1 MYRVKKIISAVTISI
16 LLSLFAVSVSFAATA
31 EEFFMKAQKL
41 DNIHA
46 FAATC
51 QSAHETGFWTSA
63 LWRNAMNGA
72 GIKADNNWRNSGRM
86 AVLHR
91 SPESVNGRLVY
102 RESWFRAY
110 QSLDEFMADYRIKIT
125 RDYPL
130 AAQHS
135 DNLWGYFSS
144 LKRGRLGSWA
154 TSQRY
159 FEHLAGLAFRL
170 APGLLGSEWR
180 IELLRDYRE
189 AMARGLLDANEIII
203 IERKLIAAGVS
214 PLPPIERDDI

>member
-1 MYRVKKIISAVTISI
+1 MRKIIPIVTISI
-16 LLSLFAVSVSFAATA
+16 LFGFIAASVSSAATV
-31 EEFFMKAQKL
+31 EEFYKKAQEL

-46 FAATC
+46 LAATC

-63 LWRNAMNGA
+63 LWKKAMNGA

-110 QSLDEFMADYRIKIT
+110 KSLDEFMIDYRVKIT

-130 AAQHS
+130 AAKHS

-144 LKRGRLGSWA
+144 LKKGRFGSWA
-154 TSQRY
+154 TTQKY
-159 FEHLAGLAFRL
+159 FEYLTDLAFRL
-170 APGLLGSEWR
+170 APGLLGTGWR
-180 IELLRDYRE
+180 TELLRDYRE
-189 AMARGLLDANEIII
+189 AMAEGLLDANEIII
-203 IERKLIAAGVS
+203 IERKLIAAGIS
-214 PLPPIERDDI
+214 PIIKDSL

>member
-1 MYRVKKIISAVTISI
+1 MRKTIIIVIISI
-16 LLSLFAVSVSFAATA
+16 LFSLLAASVSFAATA
-31 EEFFMKAQKL
+31 EEFFLKAQKL

-63 LWRNAMNGA
+63 LWKNAMNGA

-86 AVLHR
+86 AILHR

-110 QSLDEFMADYRIKIT
+110 KSLDEFIADYRVKIT
-125 RDYPL
+125 MDYPL
-130 AAQHS
+130 EAQHS
-135 DNLWGYFSS
+135 DNVWGYFSS
-144 LKRGRLGSWA
+144 LKKGRLGSWA
-154 TSQRY
+154 TTQRY
-159 FEHLAGLAFRL
+159 FEHLADLAFRL

-189 AMARGLLDANEIII
+189 AMARGLLDPNEIII

-214 PLPPIERDDI
+214 PIAPIEKDSL

>member
-1 MYRVKKIISAVTISI
+1 MRKIITAVIISMLFGFLSA
-16 LLSLFAVSVSFAATA
+16 SVSEAATA

-63 LWRNAMNGA
+63 LWKKAMNGA
-72 GIKADNNWRNSGRM
+72 GIKADKNWRNSGRM

-91 SPESVNGRLVY
+91 SPESVGGKTVY

-110 QSLDEFMADYRIKIT
+110 KSLDEFMIDYRVKIT
-125 RDYPL
+125 SDYPL
-130 AAQHS
+130 AAKHS

-144 LKRGRLGSWA
+144 LKKGRLGSWA
-154 TSQRY
+154 TTQKY
-159 FEHLAGLAFRL
+159 FEYLADKAFRL
-170 APGLLGSEWR
+170 APGLLGAEWR
-180 IELLRDYRE
+180 MELLRDYRE
-189 AMARGLLDANEIII
+189 AKARGLLDANEIII

-214 PLPPIERDDI
+214 PIAPIEKDNL